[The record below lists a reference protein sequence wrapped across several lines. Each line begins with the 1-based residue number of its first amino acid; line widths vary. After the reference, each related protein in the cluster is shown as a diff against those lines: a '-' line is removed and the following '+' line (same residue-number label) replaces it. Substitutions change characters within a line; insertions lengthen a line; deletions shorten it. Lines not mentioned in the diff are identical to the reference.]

1 MSSVYFFN
9 DKQQLIKIVKS
20 DDLIEVVREREI
32 SSNKEELMRNT
43 LSVVAPFDDEIT
55 DAGFMGILVDDYLSL
70 YRIVKVADPNNRLEF
85 IGIDAAP
92 DELSGYIIKDMRPQN
107 EQLISVANRMLD
119 GSDWQVGVVQEST
132 KKISTNFYYA
142 SIKDSLKSLQTH
154 GVEIAFRY
162 KANGNG
168 VTDKYV
174 DFLKQIGTESNKRFT
189 YGDKALSIVK
199 ETDKTQIYTSV
210 IGRGKGEEVGDG
222 YGRRIEFDD
231 VEWSKAKGDP
241 LDKPK
246 GQIFLEMPD
255 MTEQYGIPTKNGMRK
270 RETVVIFD
278 DEEAKAE
285 LLKRTYEAL
294 IDLSRPWVQFKTN
307 VLEGDAIGNTVTI
320 HRHDRGYH
328 YKARVFKVVDNLLT
342 GKVECSLGDNLTKT
356 VPKIVAETNTNVDRL
371 DREKTNHYEATEV
384 SKYQS
389 DIIRGAGDEGGS
401 VFLMSPSDVGKGE
414 SRAPFQTVWM
424 NGPNIKESDNFLV
437 ANNKGIGFIEGDFN
451 LDKFKTAWTIDGV
464 LSLGSGMLQI
474 GTDELGRYLE
484 ATDKGLELFKG
495 KETIGRI
502 GTTADNFSWSG
513 DSNQGTD
520 RSQRAIALELDTNG
534 DFIKLSDG
542 RNSGL
547 MIPSTK
553 NLKIGNDIGLIVNEK
568 DAGGIIIGT
577 PSALVGVGGKSSPK
591 EVTIMADNVRVIGNM
606 TVNGQQIGP
615 DRPTQ
620 PDPGPGGSQSGWNG
634 QYPPQVTSQADK
646 FAWQMWTELQAHG
659 FNKNATAGIL
669 GNVQGEVGPGMNPD
683 THQVNG
689 PAYGMVQWD
698 GSAYPLVGS
707 PTWNGREYVQR
718 LMKSAGI
725 KDDYRTAKAQSQ
737 LVDWSSK
744 NGQWIG
750 KVHPASLKD
759 FKNTTSPELAA
770 HAFEMNFERPARD
783 HPERQKWAREWYNKF
798 KDLTVPSNDKYIPP
812 IDAPITVT
820 SEFGYR
826 TSPITGAQELHNGID
841 LVNGNPRTPIK
852 ASKAGTV
859 AVVGNYPAW
868 YGQYV
873 VLKHADG
880 KFTGYAHNSAIHVS
894 QGQSVSQGQQI
905 ATMGTTGP
913 STGEHCHFQIMNA
926 AWPSSNAGFYN
937 PRPYIF

>member
-55 DAGFMGILVDDYLSL
+55 DAGFMGVLVDDYLSL
-70 YRIVKVADPNNRLEF
+70 YRIVKVSDPNNRLEF

-92 DELSGYIIKDMRPQN
+92 DELSGYIIKDIRPQN
-107 EQLISVANRMLD
+107 EPLISVANRMLG

-246 GQIFLEMPD
+246 GQNFLEMPD
-255 MTEQYGIPTKNGMRK
+255 MTKQYGIPTKNGMRK

-278 DEEAKAE
+278 DEENKGE

-294 IDLSRPWVQFKTN
+294 IDLSRPWVQFKTD

-356 VPKIVAETNTNVDRL
+356 VPKIVAETNTNVNRL

-401 VFLMSPSDVGKGE
+401 VFLMSPSDVGKGN

-424 NGPNIKESDNFLV
+424 NGPNIAQSDNFLV
-437 ANNKGIGFIEGDFN
+437 ANNKGIGFIEGNFD

-484 ATDKGLELFKG
+484 ATDKGLEFFRKEDSLGTMGTAAKNFPWVADASD
-495 KETIGRI
+495 KET
-502 GTTADNFSWSG
+502 
-513 DSNQGTD
+513 
-520 RSQRAIALELDTNG
+520 QRAIAIELNKGG
-534 DFIKLSDG
+534 DFIKLSDDG
-542 RNSGL
+542 SSGLLIPSVANAEKGMSLGLISNVDNSGVVL
-547 MIPSTK
+547 
-553 NLKIGNDIGLIVNEK
+553 
-568 DAGGIIIGT
+568 GT
-577 PSALVGVGGKSSPK
+577 PSSLIAMGGKGAEK
-591 EVTIMADNVRVIGNM
+591 QIDIQADNVNISRTVNIKGKLM
-606 TVNGQQIGP
+606 VNGQEV
-615 DRPTQ
+615 T
-620 PDPGPGGSQSGWNG
+620 PGGTGGGGGGWNG
-634 QYPPQVTSQADK
+634 EYPPEVTSQADK
-646 FAWQMWTELQAHG
+646 FAWQMWMELQALG
-659 FNKNATAGIL
+659 YNKEAAAGIL
-669 GNVQGEVGPGMNPD
+669 GNVQGEVGPSMNPD
-683 THQVNG
+683 TAQVGG

-718 LMKSAGI
+718 LMDKAGI
-725 KDDYRTAKAQSQ
+725 KDDYRTVKAQVK
-737 LVDWSSK
+737 LLDWCMY

-750 KVHPASLKD
+750 QVSPTTVSG
-759 FKNTTSPELAA
+759 FKGVSSPETAA
-770 HAFEMNFERPARD
+770 NAFELNFERPAAA
-783 HPERQKWAREWYNKF
+783 HPERQGWARTWYNKF
-798 KDLTVPSNDKYIPP
+798 KNLVPPKPSSKFIPP
-812 IDAPITVT
+812 ISGPITVT
-820 SEFGYR
+820 SEFGWR
-826 TSPITGAQELHNGID
+826 TSPLGGGQEFHNGID
-841 LVNGNPRTPIK
+841 LVNGNPNTPIL
-852 ASKAGTV
+852 ASKDGV
-859 AVVGNYPAW
+859 VEVVGNYPQW
-868 YGQYV
+868 YGLYV
-873 VLKHADG
+873 VIKHADG
-880 KFTGYAHNSAIHVS
+880 FYTGYAHNSSVQVHVGKEVY
-894 QGQSVSQGQQI
+894 QGTQI
-905 ATMGTTGP
+905 ANMGTTGP
-913 STGEHCHFQIMNA
+913 STAEHCHFQIMNA
-926 AWPSSNAGFYN
+926 PWPSSNSGFYN
-937 PRPYIF
+937 PRPYIFG